1 MGEVGENPRF
11 AAGGLDRVEL
21 LLAIHLP
28 EERHRGRIGG
38 DLRSGGTRAEEGLEA
53 RVAEAVDAGQHPVG
67 VPVHGGHRDHHEV
80 VRAARG
86 TEPMEGEQ
94 DVDGQ
99 ALRHPGRLHGDL
111 AAGRARSRGDL
122 ARVLARRQTP
132 ERPWGRA
139 EPDLWY
145 EARLVSAPPTQNTFF
160 HRLLI
165 ANRGE
170 VAARVAR
177 TCLRLGV
184 TPVFAVSE
192 ADRDAAYCADH
203 ERVVI
208 GPGRSAQSYLDP
220 ERLVQAAKQSG
231 CTALHPGWGF
241 LAESP
246 RFAALAQAHGVTF
259 LGPPAAAMLLMG
271 KKTPAKRA
279 MGRAGLTLIP
289 GSEGILA
296 DVDDAKRVAAEVG
309 YPVLLKA
316 ESGGGGRGMRI
327 ARDADSIEQAYR
339 EASGE
344 ALAAFGDD
352 RLYLEKLVERGRHV
366 EIQLLADKYGNVVHL
381 GLRDCT
387 VQRNHQKLV
396 EESPAP
402 LLADDERARTLEA
415 AIEATRAIGYVGAGT
430 MELLQDR
437 DGTLRFMEMNTR
449 LQVEHTVS
457 EMRARAHGEPIDLV
471 EQQIRVGAG
480 QRLAFTQDD
489 ITLEGHAI
497 ECRINA
503 EDPSADFRPAPGR
516 IERLALPTGEGV
528 RVDTHVAEGYVV
540 PPFYDSLLCKVI
552 THGKDRAEAVDRMIA
567 ARSSTRRCDPS
578 ARSIRYSARQRSAL
592 PSIASQKEG
601 ITSRRS
607 SGRMVLCHTPPE

>member
-1 MGEVGENPRF
+1 MNAPS
-11 AAGGLDRVEL
+11 
-21 LLAIHLP
+21 P
-28 EERHRGRIGG
+28 EF
-38 DLRSGGTRAEEGLEA
+38 
-53 RVAEAVDAGQHPVG
+53 P
-67 VPVHGGHRDHHEV
+67 
-80 VRAARG
+80 
-86 TEPMEGEQ
+86 
-94 DVDGQ
+94 
-99 ALRHPGRLHGDL
+99 
-111 AAGRARSRGDL
+111 
-122 ARVLARRQTP
+122 
-132 ERPWGRA
+132 
-139 EPDLWY
+139 
-145 EARLVSAPPTQNTFF
+145 FF
-160 HRLLI
+160 HRLFV

-170 VAARVAR
+170 VAARVGR
-177 TCLRLGV
+177 TCDRLGI

-192 ADRDAAYCADH
+192 ADRDAPYCAGR
-203 ERVVI
+203 ERVVL

-220 ERLVQAAKQSG
+220 ERLVQGAKQSG

-246 RFAALAQAHGVTF
+246 RFAALAEAHGVTF
-259 LGPPAAAMLLMG
+259 LGPPAAVMLLMG

-279 MGRAGLTLIP
+279 MGLAGLTLIP
-289 GSEGILA
+289 GSDGVLA
-296 DVDDAKRVAAEVG
+296 DVEEAKRVATETG

-327 ARDADSIEQAYR
+327 ARNAGAIENAYA

-366 EIQLLADKYGNVVHL
+366 EIQLLADRYGNVVHL

-387 VQRNHQKLV
+387 VQRNHQKLI

-402 LLADDERARTLEA
+402 LLGAEERERTLA
-415 AIEATRAIGYVGAGT
+415 AAVEATRAIGYVGAGT

-457 EMRARAHGEPIDLV
+457 EMRARAHGRPIDLV

-480 QRLAFTQDD
+480 QPLAFTQDD

-503 EDPSADFRPAPGR
+503 EDPSDGFRPAPGR
-516 IERLALPTGEGV
+516 ITRLVLPEGEGV
-528 RVDTHVAEGYVV
+528 RVDTHIAEGYVV

-552 THGKDRAEAVDRMIA
+552 THGADRAQAIERMIRA
-567 ARSSTRRCDPS
+567 LEGLTIEGVPTTAGMHATILRSEPF
-578 ARSIRYSARQRSAL
+578 
-592 PSIASQKEG
+592 QKSDYDTGAIPGWTPGEG
-601 ITSRRS
+601 DE
-607 SGRMVLCHTPPE
+607 TPGPEETA